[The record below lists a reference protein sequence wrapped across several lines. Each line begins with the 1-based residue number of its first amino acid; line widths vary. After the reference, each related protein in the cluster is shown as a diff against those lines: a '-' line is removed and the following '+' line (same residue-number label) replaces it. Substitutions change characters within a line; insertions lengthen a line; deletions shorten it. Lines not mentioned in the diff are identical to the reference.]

1 MHHPNERTNERTNL
15 EVSVQDVE
23 LVDVSESAAELHED
37 AQHLILL
44 KPAHAPALAVRRT
57 VAPCRP

>member
-1 MHHPNERTNERTNL
+1 M
-15 EVSVQDVE
+15 QDVE